1 MKRGIYMKKEIY
13 KSLVIIPL
21 ALSLVACTAKN
32 TTTKTARKDTAG
44 ISDAVNKPAAS
55 GEPDYATIVSPATIK
70 EYFDRRTAEIEN
82 TEMKN
87 KLLTYSQEEK
97 DDLANTLALYL
108 PSFWDGA
115 DHYRLDDAL
124 IAYEAALK
132 LSYTSNDIHDDYHY
146 AGYFGA
152 HALLQ
157 LYGIEFTEQS
167 VDDVLVGL
175 KDSCIMLQKLGYLD
189 ENFNATI
196 LFKDAHQD

>member
-1 MKRGIYMKKEIY
+1 M
-13 KSLVIIPL
+13 
-21 ALSLVACTAKN
+21 
-32 TTTKTARKDTAG
+32 
-44 ISDAVNKPAAS
+44 
-55 GEPDYATIVSPATIK
+55 
-70 EYFDRRTAEIEN
+70 
-82 TEMKN
+82 
-87 KLLTYSQEEK
+87 
-97 DDLANTLALYL
+97 
-108 PSFWDGA
+108 
-115 DHYRLDDAL
+115 
-124 IAYEAALK
+124 K